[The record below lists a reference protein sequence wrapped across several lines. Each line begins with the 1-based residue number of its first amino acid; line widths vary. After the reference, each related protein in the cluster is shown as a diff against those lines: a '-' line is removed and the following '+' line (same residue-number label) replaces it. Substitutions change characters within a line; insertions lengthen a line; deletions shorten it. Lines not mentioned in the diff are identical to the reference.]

1 MDYKAPEKNKVL
13 AGKMGR
19 EQTTTKKKLSETKKG
34 VLIVMDQH
42 DY

>member
-19 EQTTTKKKLSETKKG
+19 EQTTTKKLSETKKG